1 MSTPCWSRRAAASR
15 HSDCPGARASPRAQ
29 SQTRWSRR
37 TTTRLRSTRCSRGTA
52 TRWRRGSASPERG
65 TRGSSP
71 PTAASSASPPGG
83 AQVPRA
89 RTLVGLF
96 FSDHPVRDYDDARA
110 ANHKAYASFFHGL
123 LDRGVYVAPSG
134 YEAMFPSLAHGDP
147 EVAHTLAAVT
157 ETANALGDP

>member
-1 MSTPCWSRRAAASR
+1 VYQAGTLSGNPLATAAGLAALSLL
-15 HSDCPGARASPRAQ
+15 DDDAYARLERI
-29 SQTRWSRR
+29 
-37 TTTRLRSTRCSRGTA
+37 A
-52 TRWRRGSASPERG
+52 TRVADGLSAAFD
-65 TRGSSP
+65 
-71 PTAASSASPPGG
+71 AADVT

-157 ETANALGDP
+157 EAANALGDASTAP